1 MGSLMVSALAVFIGL
16 GLIWFKPFRFIQT
29 AEGKTYVSVLLA
41 SMLFAIAGYV
51 MLTGMFF
58 IANADKI
65 YVVQWPTGRLLVVAE
80 PGITNKLF
88 GRVYEYDR
96 VVAVATPAFV
106 SERVDQ
112 GREESDDASTMAV
125 EDRGSGTTVTGSIH
139 PPVVR
144 FNDAA
149 KARVYGVIRVALPL
163 DETGMLRIH
172 REFGS
177 DEALVD
183 NVLRSSFRASALASA
198 RLMSIQEYIT
208 KRGSDFEDYFADQL
222 RAGLY
227 RTAVRE
233 EIVERATPEEP
244 GSTGMQ
250 VEGAQSFAGRVRID
264 PQGRT
269 IIETVEIQRDA
280 SGAIVRLGLP
290 DVERYQLDIVTARI
304 TYVNPEKKVRDLIA
318 KQRDAEA
325 RAALAENLRRASLL
339 EAEAAEAEGQK
350 KVAENRAAET
360 AKQTQQTI
368 AAETEK
374 KIAVIARQ
382 KELEQ
387 ADLEKQAEEIR
398 VQTASLEATRIK
410 TIADADAY
418 KRRKAIEADDAL
430 QPKLDALVEVHG
442 AWAEAYAKRNVPATV
457 IGASSGSD
465 VNQDAQVF
473 QQMLNAL
480 VAKQIAVDPA
490 ISR

>member
-1 MGSLMVSALAVFIGL
+1 MGSLIVAGLAIFVGV
-16 GLIWFKPFRFIQT
+16 GLIWFKPFRFIRT
-29 AEGKTYVSVLLA
+29 AEGKTYVSALLA
-41 SMLFAIAGYV
+41 TTLFAVAGYV
-51 MLTGMFF
+51 VLAGMFF
-58 IANADKI
+58 IADADKI
-65 YVVQWPTGRLLVVAE
+65 YVVQWPTGKLTVVAE

-106 SERVDQ
+106 D
-112 GREESDDASTMAV
+112 ESRKEVGDSSTAAIEDDSQSV
-125 EDRGSGTTVTGSIH
+125 VSGSIQ

-163 DETGMLRIH
+163 DEAGMLRIH

-183 NVLRSSFRASALASA
+183 NLLRSSFRASTIASA

-222 RAGLY
+222 RGGLY
-227 RTAVRE
+227 RTVVRE
-233 EIVERATPEEP
+233 EVIERPTPTEAGE
-244 GSTGMQ
+244 TGMQ
-250 VEGAQSFAGRVRID
+250 VEGAQSFAGRVRVD

-269 IIETVEIQRDA
+269 IVETVEIQTNDA
-280 SGAIVRLGLP
+280 GEIVRLGLP
-290 DVERYQLDIVTARI
+290 DVKRYQLDVVTARI

-350 KVAENRAAET
+350 KVAEMRAAET

-374 KIAVIARQ
+374 KIAVIERQ
-382 KELEQ
+382 KQLEM

-398 VQTASLEATRIK
+398 VQTAALEADRIK

-418 KRRKAIEADDAL
+418 RRRKAIEADDAL
-430 QPKLDALVEVHG
+430 QPKLDALVKVHG
-442 AWAEAYAKRNVPATV
+442 VWADAYSRRNVPATV
-457 IGASSGSD
+457 IGNGGSTD

-480 VAKQIAVDPA
+480 VAKQIAVDPTIEA
-490 ISR
+490 ASR